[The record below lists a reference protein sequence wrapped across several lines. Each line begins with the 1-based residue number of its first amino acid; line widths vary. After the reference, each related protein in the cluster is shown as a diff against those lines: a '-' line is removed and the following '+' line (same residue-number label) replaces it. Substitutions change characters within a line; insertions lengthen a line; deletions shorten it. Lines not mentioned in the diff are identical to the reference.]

1 MTLKNRIN
9 INFNFSTKI
18 QLDLNGGNISSD
30 TGLLL
35 YREFAHKIKLHSIIS

>member
-9 INFNFSTKI
+9 INFNFNSKI
-18 QLDLNGGNISSD
+18 QLDFNGGNIPSD

-35 YREFAHKIKLHSIIS
+35 YREFAHQTV